1 MENTR
6 SSRSARFPACV
17 ARLACVATLAVGLA
31 ATTAATADVPKVERV
46 VSPGGI
52 EAWLMRYDDA
62 PLITMR
68 LSFSGGAL
76 QEPKEKYGL
85 ANMAAYMFNEGAGPY
100 DAPELGRRR
109 SRIGVNLSAS
119 SGNLRFEV
127 NFSTPSMYK
136 DEAFE
141 LLRLAIYEPR
151 YDDEPMARAGGE
163 YLANLEAAVKDPG
176 SIMGVALRKRL
187 YGKDHPLAAD
197 VPTLMAGYKSVD
209 RDDIAAFRRRVL
221 ARDNLKIS
229 VTGDIDAATLA
240 PLLDRLFGAL
250 PAKAELH
257 PPPVPGGT
265 VGSCEVITMDV
276 PQAQVLFAAV
286 TPAMTWHQRRAERV
300 LNAILNGEGRLF
312 QEVRVKRGLVYDVS
326 TSFSYQGNHDV
337 SPFSVQSGGFGAEV
351 KDVPEAL
358 RVTMAELRRMA
369 AEGPTEEEVSTV
381 RRAFLGSNL
390 LGLDTGAAL
399 VEAMSS
405 SQIEKRP
412 ITFLQDDI
420 PEIERITRQDVWE
433 VAKLLL
439 DPSRFTVTIVAPP
452 TQAKLCEALAPQRE

>member
-1 MENTR
+1 MEITR
-6 SSRSARFPACV
+6 SSRSARIPACV

-31 ATTAATADVPKVERV
+31 AATAATAEVPKIERV

-68 LSFSGGAL
+68 LSFSGGTL
-76 QEPKEKYGL
+76 QEPREKYGM
-85 ANMAAYMFNEGAGPY
+85 ASMAAYMFNEGAGPY
-100 DAPELGRRR
+100 DAAELGRRR

-119 SGNLRFEV
+119 SGNEYFEV
-127 NFSTPSMYK
+127 SFSTPSMYK

-151 YDDEPMARAGGE
+151 YDAEPMARARGE
-163 YLANLEAAVKDPG
+163 YLANLESALKSPG

-187 YGKDHPLAAD
+187 YGNDHPLAAD
-197 VPTLMAGYKSVD
+197 APTLMAGFKSVD
-209 RDDIAAFRRRVL
+209 PGDIAAFRRRVL

-229 VTGDIDAATLA
+229 VAGDIDPAALA

-250 PAKAELH
+250 PAKAELR

-265 VGSCEVITMDV
+265 VGSCEVITMNV
-276 PQAQVLFAAV
+276 PQAQVMFAAV

-312 QEVRVKRGLVYDVS
+312 QEVRVKRGLVYGVN
-326 TSFSYQGNHDV
+326 TSFSYHGNHDV
-337 SPFSVQSGGFGAEV
+337 GTFSIQSGAFGAEV

-369 AEGPTEEEVSTV
+369 AEGPTEEEVATV
-381 RRAFLGSNL
+381 KRAFLGSNL

-399 VEAMSS
+399 VDTMSS

-412 ITFLQDDI
+412 ITFLKDDI
-420 PEIERITRQDVWE
+420 PEIERITRQDVWD

-439 DPSRFTVTIVAPP
+439 NPERFTVTIIAPP
-452 TQAKLCEALAPQRE
+452 TQANLCDARASKSE